1 MIPDTS
7 QEALR
12 QRALD
17 RYRIVDSLSEEA
29 YDDIVRVASEL
40 CDAPMAL
47 VTLIDRDRQWF
58 KATTGLED
66 MTERQTSREVA
77 FCDHAIRTPQQLMEI
92 NDARE
97 DSRFADN
104 PFVTGDPNI
113 RFYAGAPLVT
123 PGGEAIGT
131 VCVLDREP
139 RMLTQAQRAGLK
151 SLARLA
157 MTLMESRHR
166 EQMLTRATLPVPLPT
181 AMTTTVSATTPAP
194 IDAVEEQAT
203 AALLPDGY
211 SVLILELQD
220 FAGVVER
227 LGERGTEKALIRLDQ
242 AIEAH
247 LRRGDVVNRA
257 SGSPEFIVVLQG
269 TDIDDG
275 TRRLHEA
282 QAEIVAELGL
292 RLQIG
297 AAAASSSSE
306 ALEDVF
312 ERADAAL
319 SEQKTAAVFA
329 SQAARPPM
337 EPLHAETSGQPSQTH
352 AAR

>member
-1 MIPDTS
+1 MIPNTS
-7 QEALR
+7 QEVSR

-17 RYRIVDSLSEEA
+17 RYRIVDSIGEEA

-58 KATTGLED
+58 KASTGLDD
-66 MTERQTSREVA
+66 MPERQTSREVA
-77 FCDHAIRTPQQLMEI
+77 FCDHAIRTPQQLMEVM
-92 NDARE
+92 DARQ
-97 DSRFADN
+97 DPRFAEN

-123 PGGEAIGT
+123 PSGEAIGT

-166 EQMLTRATLPVPLPT
+166 EQLLGRAALALPLQAAQP
-181 AMTTTVSATTPAP
+181 AMSLDAP
-194 IDAVEEQAT
+194 EEQAT
-203 AALLPDGY
+203 SALLPDGY

-227 LGERGTEKALIRLDQ
+227 MGERATEKALIRLDH

-247 LRRGDVVNRA
+247 LHRGDVVNRA
-257 SGSPEFIVVLQG
+257 SGSPEFIVVVQG
-269 TDIDDG
+269 TDLEDSVC
-275 TRRLHEA
+275 RLREA
-282 QAEIVAELGL
+282 QADIATELDL
-292 RLQIG
+292 QLQIG
-297 AAAASSSSE
+297 AAAASSASE

-319 SEQKTAAVFA
+319 SAQKTAAVLTA
-329 SQAARPPM
+329 Q
-337 EPLHAETSGQPSQTH
+337 AETSMMQTGRAPVSQNLGWRATE
-352 AAR
+352 

>member
-1 MIPDTS
+1 MIPNTS
-7 QEALR
+7 QEASR

-17 RYRIVDSLSEEA
+17 RYRIVDSISEEA

-58 KATTGLED
+58 KATTGLEG
-66 MTERQTSREVA
+66 MSERQTSREVA

-92 NDARE
+92 TDARE
-97 DSRFADN
+97 DARFADN
-104 PFVTGDPNI
+104 PFVTGDPNV

-123 PGGEAIGT
+123 PSGEAIGT
-131 VCVLDREP
+131 VCVLDDEP

-157 MTLMESRHR
+157 MTLMESRAR
-166 EQMLTRATLPVPLPT
+166 EQQLSRAALPLPT
-181 AMTTTVSATTPAP
+181 PAP
-194 IDAVEEQAT
+194 SPPAVAPASMTVQPVEEQAT
-203 AALLPDGY
+203 SALLPDGF

-220 FAGVVER
+220 FSGVVER
-227 LGERGTEKALIRLDQ
+227 LGERATEKALIRLDQ
-242 AIEAH
+242 AIESH

-269 TDIDDG
+269 TDIADG
-275 TRRLHEA
+275 VQRLSEA
-282 QAEIVAELGL
+282 QEAVAAELGL
-292 RLQIG
+292 QLQIG
-297 AAAASSSSE
+297 AAAASSASE

-319 SEQKTAAVFA
+319 SAQKTAVVL
-329 SQAARPPM
+329 AARTASPPTQSVR
-337 EPLHAETSGQPSQTH
+337 A
-352 AAR
+352 